1 MIHYR
6 ELRKI
11 QSKDPPAESFPL
23 TIHCTFPII
32 VVTLS
37 DIYIRCILVHSH
49 RLADLHKNIT
59 QANTLGS
66 VGNDAQ
72 AVPQNLNL
80 VKELGVSLLIT
91 SWEDE
96 DKVSHVLYCLLWC
109 VPKRFSEML
118 DRQYLKGLQV
128 KSRGVW
134 NDLQVVARVCVVKCR
149 KLRFNLIQLQAMGT
163 SFLTI
168 LFF

>member
-1 MIHYR
+1 
-6 ELRKI
+6 
-11 QSKDPPAESFPL
+11 
-23 TIHCTFPII
+23 
-32 VVTLS
+32 
-37 DIYIRCILVHSH
+37 
-49 RLADLHKNIT
+49 
-59 QANTLGS
+59 
-66 VGNDAQ
+66 
-72 AVPQNLNL
+72 
-80 VKELGVSLLIT
+80 
-91 SWEDE
+91 
-96 DKVSHVLYCLLWC
+96 
-109 VPKRFSEML
+109 ML